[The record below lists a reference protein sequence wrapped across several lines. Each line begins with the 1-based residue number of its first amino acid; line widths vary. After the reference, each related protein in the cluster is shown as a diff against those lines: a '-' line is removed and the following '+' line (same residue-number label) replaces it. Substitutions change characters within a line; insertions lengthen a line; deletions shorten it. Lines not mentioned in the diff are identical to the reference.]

1 MATRTKTLSS
11 ASKKRTTEQLDPKGA
26 NRESRAIAM
35 ASGAPASLGP
45 AERAV
50 LEQALERG
58 AAVRASADSAW
69 AEFGQWLFAH
79 VFGDDTSSA
88 IDHRDDNPIW
98 AALYALADGAK
109 LRVRHDELER
119 AVLTAAY
126 DKRLNSDAW
135 RALDFGRKW
144 RLLKLAD
151 DKLLRRAAQHVLS
164 TNLDTRGIDAYVRA
178 VLEEQSE
185 PVAVRV
191 NVSAL
196 VGALDRMQ
204 EKLTDR
210 GFAKQ
215 LASASKKLSDDKREA
230 LVSSI
235 NATRDALDAILRRLD
250 VE

>member
-1 MATRTKTLSS
+1 M
-11 ASKKRTTEQLDPKGA
+11 LD
-26 NRESRAIAM
+26 
-35 ASGAPASLGP
+35 
-45 AERAV
+45 RAV
-50 LEQALERG
+50 ERG
-58 AAVRASADSAW
+58 AAVRTTVDTSW
-69 AEFGQWLFAH
+69 TEYGQWLFAH
-79 VFGDDTSSA
+79 VFGGDTSSA
-88 IDHRDDNPIW
+88 IDHREDNPVW

-151 DKLLRRAAQHVLS
+151 DKLLRKAAQHVLS
-164 TNLDTRGIDAYVRA
+164 TNMDTRGIDAYVRA
-178 VLEEQSE
+178 VLLEQQE
-185 PVAVRV
+185 AVPVRV
-191 NVSAL
+191 SVPAL

-210 GFAKQ
+210 AFTKQ
-215 LASASKKLSDDKREA
+215 LVSASKKLTDDKREA

-235 NATRDALDAILRRLD
+235 SAARDALDAILRRLD
-250 VE
+250 TE